1 MWPKRPLPKPASPA
15 RRSPGPLLSA
25 TLSARLT
32 RNSASLFRTTPS
44 GLPHPLVRRPLT
56 LLAQPHLQ
64 EHQRRGQDE
73 PESNQHQ
80 RNDLPHHAREHS
92 GPRRP
97 HHDQDRCG
105 TKAEDASSPGH
116 LDAPLKEASLT
127 RPRPAAPDMGAR
139 HDASASRPAHDAPAS
154 RPAHDASASRP
165 AHDAPA
171 PPPAYHAPAP
181 HPSIQR
187 PSATPRPMMLPAGL
201 PPALHAALPSA
212 GPALS
217 TVGRSLHA
225 APPPR
230 DQRSR
235 LSVGRCT
242 RPRPRGTSPTPPA
255 PPAADAAAPDAPAPP
270 PPASGRP
277 ARCRVRSRPPG
288 RSSGG

>member
-25 TLSARLT
+25 TLPARLT

-139 HDASASRPAHDAPAS
+139 HDASASRPAHDAPA
-154 RPAHDASASRP
+154 
-165 AHDAPA
+165 

-242 RPRPRGTSPTPPA
+242 RPRPRGTSA
-255 PPAADAAAPDAPAPP
+255 IDCRSGAARGPAPDAPAPP